1 MCFIGIQEYDFLL
14 SLTVLLDRPLN
25 IFFNN
30 LIQRLYA
37 VNTGRKRLKARG
49 ATYFYRRIR
58 LSTASAI
65 FSGGYLIKPSLEIIF
80 RYVVFKKTACR
91 NS

>member
-58 LSTASAI
+58 LSTGCSI
-65 FSGGYLIKPSLEIIF
+65 FCDGSLKNPPL
-80 RYVVFKKTACR
+80 KKER
-91 NS
+91 